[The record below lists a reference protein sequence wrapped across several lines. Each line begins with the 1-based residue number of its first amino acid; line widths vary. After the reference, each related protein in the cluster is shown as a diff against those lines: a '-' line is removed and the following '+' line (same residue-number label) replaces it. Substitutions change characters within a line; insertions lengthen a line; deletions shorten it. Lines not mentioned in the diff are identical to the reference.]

1 MRWPGFGIA
10 GSRADEMARVRNS
23 GFACDVVGLVYGC
36 APCPAR
42 KTAVP
47 HVNPLF
53 RMWAGLP
60 RLGIAGPRADEEAHV
75 RVKGTQ
81 VHGAG

>member
-10 GSRADEMARVRNS
+10 GSRADEEAQARNS
-23 GFACDVVGLVYGC
+23 GFACDVAGLVYGC

-60 RLGIAGPRADEEAHV
+60 RLGIAGSRADEEARV
-75 RVKGTQ
+75 RIKGTR